1 MYYFDLTR
9 YKGSGPPTP
18 EALQEKRER
27 KEKIKKELLMGAVL
41 VGVSTVCSWAL
52 LGCVLLAARKP
63 TRGGGGG
70 GK

>member
-27 KEKIKKELLMGAVL
+27 KEKIKKELLMGAAL

-52 LGCVLLAARKP
+52 LVLAARKP